1 MPIIISRITVGPP
14 QHTSIAKADSNAT
27 KHFYRQQ
34 DAYIL
39 KFKNLQIVYQ
49 QSNCPTIVPSPQPIR
64 AYFLSKYPFN
74 LKHTQHIFFMVY
86 ILNYSSP

>member
-64 AYFLSKYPFN
+64 AYFLSKYRFN
-74 LKHTQHIFFMVY
+74 LKHTQHIFLWYTF
-86 ILNYSSP
+86 